1 VEEKYGKEGAD
12 ADDDLLTSTSDEES
26 EDDAGDLVTE
36 HLDAEISATL
46 QAIRNK
52 DPRVYDAKIKFYSEV
67 ELAEQDAAKEGKVK
81 PMFLKE
87 YHRKNLLE
95 NSIGP
100 SDEDAPRTYVQE
112 QEALK
117 QDIVKAMHAEAGDDS
132 EDEED
137 GFLVRKTP
145 RQEKS
150 TSKNPIPDPAQ
161 ADREPETFLSNFLS
175 SRAWVPT
182 STTGFQELESDDDEE
197 EDRADAFEAAYNLRF
212 EDPEKSNEKLLS
224 HARDAA
230 AKYSVRREEKSGRK
244 SQREKERQKKEEEKK
259 KRETDRAR
267 LKKLRMEQME
277 GKIEKIRDAAG
288 LSGKTV
294 DIGEWATVLEEDWDD
309 SRFDAEMR
317 KRFGEDYYQGGGID
331 GSDDGS
337 TSHSR
342 RKKPKKPT
350 WDDDIDIKDLVPD
363 FEEGDEPNLAALSD
377 DDDQIMEDA
386 NGVDSSQH
394 KVKKSVRAD
403 AKATARR
410 DRRLIEALV
419 DQSLPLETAAS
430 SSKSFTPFR
439 YRETTPTDFGLTALD
454 ILAADDAQLNEFVGL
469 KKLAAWR
476 DADRKKKDKKKLGKK
491 ARLRQWRRETF
502 GTEEGPRQEEIFAPE
517 PVRLVETAEEGP
529 ADVGTVRE
537 GERKKKRKRSS
548 KPKTSSQFSNS

>member
-1 VEEKYGKEGAD
+1 VEEKYGKEGPD

-26 EDDAGDLVTE
+26 EDDAGELVTE
-36 HLDAEISATL
+36 GLDAEISATI

-52 DPRVYDAKIKFYSEV
+52 DPRVYDANIKFYSEV
-67 ELAEQDAAKEGKVK
+67 ELVEQDAAKEEKTK
-81 PMFLKE
+81 PMFLKD

-95 NSIGP
+95 GSGAP
-100 SDEDAPRTYVQE
+100 VDEDAPRTYVQE

-117 QDIVKAMHAEAGDDS
+117 QDIVKAMHAEAGEGS

-145 RQEKS
+145 RLEKS
-150 TSKNPIPDPAQ
+150 TSKITIPDPAQ

-197 EDRADAFEAAYNLRF
+197 DERADAFEAAYNLRF

-244 SQREKERQKKEEEKK
+244 SQREKERQKREEEKK
-259 KRETDRAR
+259 KRETERAR

-317 KRFGEDYYQGGGID
+317 KRFGEDYYEGGAID

-342 RKKPKKPT
+342 RKKPKKPK

-363 FEEGDEPNLAALSD
+363 FEEGDEPNPAIALTD
-377 DDDQIMEDA
+377 NEDKVMEDA
-386 NGVDSSQH
+386 NGADSSQH
-394 KVKKSVRAD
+394 KIKKSARAD

-419 DQSLPLETAAS
+419 DQSLPLEIAAS

-439 YRETTPTDFGLTALD
+439 YRETTPTDFGLTPLD

-491 ARLRQWRRETF
+491 ARLRQWRKETF
-502 GTEEGPRQEEIFAPE
+502 GNEDGPRQEEIFAPE
-517 PVRLVETAEEGP
+517 PVKLIEKAEEGQ
-529 ADVGTVRE
+529 AEDGTVRE
-537 GERKKKRKRSS
+537 GERKKKRKRSKKS
-548 KPKTSSQFSNS
+548 NTLSQFAD